1 MKNILVTGGAG
12 FIGANFVHYMLSRH
26 DDYRI
31 IVYDKLTYAGNL
43 DNLLPVQDDP
53 RYAFVRGDI
62 CDRIMVEQTLRD
74 HNIDTIVNFAAES
87 HVDRSIM
94 DPDAFI
100 QTSVY
105 GTYTLLES
113 AKNLGLER
121 YHQISTDE
129 VYGHIP
135 AGYSSKETD
144 KVDPRSPYA
153 ASKASADLLVNAYH
167 ITYGLPVTITRGSN
181 NIGPYQYP
189 EKAVPLFATNAIDN
203 LPLPVYGDGRQMRE
217 YQYVVDHCEAID
229 LVLQR
234 GTVGEIYNIGTGV
247 EVENLTM
254 IEILLDSLNRPRSL
268 IRHVADRPGHDRR
281 YSLDIAKITALGWEP
296 DHSPAEAINKT
307 ADWYRDNEWWWR
319 KIKNGDFRQ
328 YYEAQYGDRLR
339 AAAPQ
344 E

>member
-1 MKNILVTGGAG
+1 
-12 FIGANFVHYMLSRH
+12 
-26 DDYRI
+26 
-31 IVYDKLTYAGNL
+31 
-43 DNLLPVQDDP
+43 
-53 RYAFVRGDI
+53 
-62 CDRIMVEQTLRD
+62 
-74 HNIDTIVNFAAES
+74 
-87 HVDRSIM
+87 
-94 DPDAFI
+94 
-100 QTSVY
+100 
-105 GTYTLLES
+105 
-113 AKNLGLER
+113 
-121 YHQISTDE
+121 
-129 VYGHIP
+129 
-135 AGYSSKETD
+135 
-144 KVDPRSPYA
+144 
-153 ASKASADLLVNAYH
+153 
-167 ITYGLPVTITRGSN
+167 
-181 NIGPYQYP
+181 
-189 EKAVPLFATNAIDN
+189 
-203 LPLPVYGDGRQMRE
+203 MRE

-344 E
+344 ERPPRFFR

>member
-62 CDRIMVEQTLRD
+62 CDRMMVEQTLRD

-234 GTVGEIYNIGTGV
+234 GTFGEIYNIGTGV

>member
-229 LVLQR
+229 LVLHR